1 MNYDRVPNSLK
12 WMLTTSFFHAG
23 YEALLVN
30 ELRYLQLVERK
41 FGLDIQVPSATS
53 KLIILLLF
61 FFLPKRLADLYNSC
75 FTVLSSFGFHAQAFW
90 WPDIAL
96 MAIVFGS
103 FTVLSYLVL
112 EFWVKERR

>member
-1 MNYDRVPNSLK
+1 MIFSLLFAGLLMNYDRVPNSLK

-53 KLIILLLF
+53 KLIILILLLLF
-61 FFLPKRLADLYNSC
+61 FLP
-75 FTVLSSFGFHAQAFW
+75 SFQR
-90 WPDIAL
+90 D
-96 MAIVFGS
+96 
-103 FTVLSYLVL
+103 
-112 EFWVKERR
+112 